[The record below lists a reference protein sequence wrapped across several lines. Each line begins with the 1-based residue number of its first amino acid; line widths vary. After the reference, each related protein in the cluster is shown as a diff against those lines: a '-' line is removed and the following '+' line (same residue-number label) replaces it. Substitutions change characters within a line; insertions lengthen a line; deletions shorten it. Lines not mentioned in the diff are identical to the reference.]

1 MTVRRN
7 ALLLALPFAPRVL
20 KRKGIGERGV
30 PGRRSKAYSSHG
42 GDVRPLRFG
51 HGLNLVGTIFAA
63 VDRGARLRGKMIDF
77 RPEDLRGS
85 LRRGMESNLIIFVV
99 DASGSMSARDR
110 LASVTG
116 AVLSMLRD
124 AYQRRDK
131 VAVIS
136 VRGAAPELVLP
147 PTGSIDVAVRRLQKV
162 ATGGRTPLSEG
173 LLLAHDVIRREHVK
187 EPGRRALLVVLSDGR
202 ATGASGLV
210 GLRTAAQTIARSDLA
225 GSVVVDCEKSGRVK
239 LGLAQELAG
248 HLEGICI
255 QLKELNAESVA
266 GAINVV

>member
-1 MTVRRN
+1 MVRRN
-7 ALLLALPFAPRVL
+7 ALLLALPFAPRVF
-20 KRKGIGERGV
+20 KRKGIGEQGI

-42 GDVRPLRFG
+42 ADVRPLRAG

-63 VDRGARLRGKMIDF
+63 ADRGARLEGKMIDF

-85 LRRGMESNLIIFVV
+85 LRRGTESNLIIFVV

-131 VAVIS
+131 VAVVS
-136 VRGAAPELVLP
+136 VRGTAPELVLP
-147 PTGSIDVAVRRLQKV
+147 PTGSIDVAVRRLHNV
-162 ATGGRTPLSEG
+162 VTGGRTPLGEG

-202 ATGASGLV
+202 ATGASGLA
-210 GLRTAAQTIARSDLA
+210 GSRAAARLIARNGLA
-225 GSVVVDCEKSGRVK
+225 GSVVIDCEKPGRVR
-239 LGLAQELAG
+239 LGLAQELAA

-255 QLKELNAESVA
+255 QLKEVNADSVA
-266 GAINVV
+266 GVIDAV